1 MINFY
6 TEILP
11 TRPAY
16 DYIHYRNYF
25 LMSTIIIILLQEL
38 NFSRLKEKNIQK
50 EIKTISMKQFK
61 SNVENLNVL
70 NTSNKNQGLNYI
82 DTVFDDPGASKSVT
96 DDEVTYFDVEEF
108 NTKGKN
114 SIKTR
119 NLNQN
124 DLIETRNVSGSLKLG
139 ILIEKYKPILRIIFA
154 IVLIIQLI
162 YSIVL
167 LFKSVTFSHFKIVT
181 LFIHPV
187 AIVLAHLFNA
197 YSSRSRLN

>member
-1 MINFY
+1 MMSFY
-6 TEILP
+6 SEILP

-38 NFSRLKEKNIQK
+38 NFGRLKMKDNKN

-61 SNVENLNVL
+61 SNSESL
-70 NTSNKNQGLNYI
+70 NTRNKTQGLNYI
-82 DTVFDDPGASKSVT
+82 DTVFDEPGTTKIVT
-96 DDEVTYFDVEEF
+96 DDEITYFDVEQF
-108 NTKGKN
+108 NTKGKKSVN
-114 SIKTR
+114 TL
-119 NLNQN
+119 NLNEN
-124 DLIETRNVSGSLKLG
+124 DLMEVKNISGTLRLG
-139 ILIEKYKPILRIIFA
+139 ILIEKYKHILRIIFA
-154 IVLIIQLI
+154 FVLIIQLI

-167 LFKSVTFSHFKIVT
+167 LFKIVTFSHFKIVT

-197 YSSRSRLN
+197 YSSRLN